1 MFKFSHNVLFCTKK
15 LHFGTKSVSRTRW
28 FFAHTFSL
36 LAQFFVNLTWA
47 PSGGAR
53 RGALAPWKLKKD
65 VICCRPTKYSTA
77 FALDTLYFSLKRRKI
92 THKFSFAPSAR
103 RKIVDFLYGAPKT
116 VDFLKCPWFCPLW
129 KNFCGGPW
137 CENFRVFCTERA
149 YDVIIFKFQGGG
161 NCPRLP
167 PLRAPMDLTRY
178 TC

>member
-47 PSGGAR
+47 SSGGAK
-53 RGALAPWKLKKD
+53 RGALAPLEVEKKD

-103 RKIVDFLYGAPKT
+103 RKMVEFLCGAPKT
-116 VDFLKCPWFCPLW
+116 CRLLKCRWFCPPL
-129 KNFCGGPW
+129 
-137 CENFRVFCTERA
+137 E
-149 YDVIIFKFQGGG
+149 KF
-161 NCPRLP
+161 
-167 PLRAPMDLTRY
+167 LRAPMMTTLFGLQQFKAVARK
-178 TC
+178 